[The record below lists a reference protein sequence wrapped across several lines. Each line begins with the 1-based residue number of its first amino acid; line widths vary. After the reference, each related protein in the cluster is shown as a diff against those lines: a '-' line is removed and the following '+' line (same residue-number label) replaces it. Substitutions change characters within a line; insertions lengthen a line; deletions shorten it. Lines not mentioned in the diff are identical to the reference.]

1 MSTPYR
7 TDLPSV
13 VAKVVTEFI
22 GRRVERDEALVSSGL
37 IDSLSVLRLIGQLEK
52 ALNLKIP
59 TDNLQPDDFD
69 SVDIIVETILRAVLF

>member
-1 MSTPYR
+1 MPSR
-7 TDLPSV
+7 TDLPSA

-69 SVDIIVETILRAVLF
+69 SVDIIVETILRVVPF